1 MHHKTYVATIA
12 PRTATLTTGFKIP
25 EWNLRAGWNAQ
36 FVRKQDRTGHED
48 RNHDG
53 FADLGAYSLSPSSGY
68 SLHNL
73 FATWQPTFLPKA
85 EVRFSVDNLFNKDY
99 RLYLGENTYGLA
111 RNFKASVLYNV

>member
-12 PRTATLTTGFKIP
+12 PRTATLTTGFELLK
-25 EWNLRAGWNAQ
+25 WNLRAGWNAQ

-99 RLYLGENTYGLA
+99 WLYLGENTYGLA